1 MSSVDRNRRGI
12 LATCLA
18 MVFSLFGSSVFAAQ
32 TSQSPTLKPKRVG
45 QVIDWRNKRYTA
57 IKSGKKIIWNKGV
70 PIPVPETPA
79 PSSPKASPAPSATA
93 SVETKPSTGPAKITE
108 IRIAASSDI
117 SVGQTKM
124 FMNKDKY
131 GRGKPYIITRTSKE
145 LVAFDNVCTHSGCGV
160 EVDRDDL
167 ICRCHTSYFDNKTGK
182 AISGPANSP
191 LRSYD
196 VKEVAGE
203 IFVLDYPW

>member
-1 MSSVDRNRRGI
+1 MSSINRRGI
-12 LATCLA
+12 LATGLA
-18 MVFSLFGSSVFAAQ
+18 TVFSLFGSGAFAAQ
-32 TSQSPTLKPKRVG
+32 GPTSKPKRIG
-45 QVIDWRNKRYTA
+45 EVIDWQNKRYTA
-57 IKSGKKIIWNKGV
+57 IKSGKKLVWNKGV
-70 PIPVPETPA
+70 PIPVPSTP
-79 PSSPKASPAPSATA
+79 SPKASSTPTPAA
-93 SVETKPSTGPAKITE
+93 SVEAKPTTAPAKITE

-117 SVGQTKM
+117 AVGQTKM
-124 FMNKDKY
+124 FMNKDKF

-196 VKEVAGE
+196 VKEVGGE
-203 IFVLDYPW
+203 IFVMDYPW

>member
-1 MSSVDRNRRGI
+1 MSSINRRGI
-12 LATCLA
+12 LATGFA
-18 MVFSLFGSSVFAAQ
+18 AIFSFFGSAVSAAQ
-32 TSQSPTLKPKRVG
+32 SSQGPTLKPKRVG
-45 QVIDWRNKRYTA
+45 QILDWRNKRYTA

-70 PIPVPETPA
+70 PIPVPVTSTPSASPSPIPSAA
-79 PSSPKASPAPSATA
+79 PS
-93 SVETKPSTGPAKITE
+93 VEAKPSTGPAKITE

-117 SVGQTKM
+117 AVGQTKM
-124 FMNKDKY
+124 FMNKDKS

-182 AISGPANSP
+182 AISGPANAP
-191 LRSYD
+191 LRSYEI
-196 VKEVAGE
+196 KEIGGE
-203 IFVLDYPW
+203 IFVMDYPW

>member
-1 MSSVDRNRRGI
+1 MYRRGI
-12 LATCLA
+12 LATGLA
-18 MVFSLFGSSVFAAQ
+18 TVFSLFSSAVFAAQ
-32 TSQSPTLKPKRVG
+32 TSQIPTLKPKRVG
-45 QVIDWRNKRYTA
+45 QILDWRNKRYTA
-57 IKSGKKIIWNKGV
+57 IKSGKKLIWNKGV
-70 PIPVPETPA
+70 PIPIPSTP
-79 PSSPKASPAPSATA
+79 SRQASPTPSPVT
-93 SVETKPSTGPAKITE
+93 SVEAKPSTAPAKITE

-117 SVGQTKM
+117 AVGQTKM
-124 FMNKDKY
+124 FMNKDKN

-191 LRSYD
+191 LRSYEI
-196 VKEVAGE
+196 KEVAGE
-203 IFVLDYPW
+203 IYVMDYPW

>member
-1 MSSVDRNRRGI
+1 MSSINRRGI
-12 LATCLA
+12 LATGLA
-18 MVFSLFGSSVFAAQ
+18 TLFSIFGSSVFAAQ
-32 TSQSPTLKPKRVG
+32 TSQGPTLKPKRVG
-45 QVIDWRNKRYTA
+45 QILDWRNKRYTA
-57 IKSGKKIIWNKGV
+57 IKSGKKLIWNKGV
-70 PIPVPETPA
+70 PIPIPSTP
-79 PSSPKASPAPSATA
+79 SPQASPTPSPAT
-93 SVETKPSTGPAKITE
+93 SVEAKPSTAPAKITD

-117 SVGQTKM
+117 AVGQTKM
-124 FMNKDKY
+124 FTNKDKN

-191 LRSYD
+191 LRSYEI
-196 VKEVAGE
+196 KEVDGE
-203 IFVLDYPW
+203 IYVLDYPW

>member
-1 MSSVDRNRRGI
+1 MSSINRRGI
-12 LATCLA
+12 LATGLA
-18 MVFSLFGSSVFAAQ
+18 TVFSLFGSAVFAAQ
-32 TSQSPTLKPKRVG
+32 SSQVPTLKPKRVG
-45 QVIDWRNKRYTA
+45 QILDWRNKRYTA
-57 IKSGKKIIWNKGV
+57 IKSGKKIIWNKG
-70 PIPVPETPA
+70 IPVPATP
-79 PSSPKASPAPSATA
+79 SPKASPTPSATA

-124 FMNKDKY
+124 FMNKDKN

-191 LRSYD
+191 LRSYEI
-196 VKEVAGE
+196 KEVAGE

>member
-1 MSSVDRNRRGI
+1 MSSINRRGI
-12 LATCLA
+12 LATGLA
-18 MVFSLFGSSVFAAQ
+18 AVFSLFGSAVFAAPS
-32 TSQSPTLKPKRVG
+32 SQVPTLKPKRVG
-45 QVIDWRNKRYTA
+45 QILDWRNKRYTA
-57 IKSGKKIIWNKGV
+57 IKSGKKIIWNKGIQ
-70 PIPVPETPA
+70 IPVPATPSPQA
-79 PSSPKASPAPSATA
+79 SPTPSSAA
-93 SVETKPSTGPAKITE
+93 SVEAKPSTGPAEITE

-191 LRSYD
+191 LRNYEI
-196 VKEVAGE
+196 KEVAGV

>member
-1 MSSVDRNRRGI
+1 MSSINRRGI
-12 LATCLA
+12 LATGLA
-18 MVFSLFGSSVFAAQ
+18 SLFSVFTSSVFAAQ
-32 TSQSPTLKPKRVG
+32 SSQGPTLKPKRIG
-45 QVIDWRNKRYTA
+45 QITEWQGKRYTA

-70 PIPVPETPA
+70 PIPVPSTSPIA
-79 PSSPKASPAPSATA
+79 PSPTPSASA
-93 SVETKPSTGPAKITE
+93 SVEAKPTTGPAKIVE

-117 SVGQTKM
+117 AVGQTKM
-124 FMNKDKY
+124 FMNKDKN

-167 ICRCHTSYFDNKTGK
+167 ICRCHTSYFDSKTGK

-196 VKEVAGE
+196 IKEVNGE

>member
-1 MSSVDRNRRGI
+1 MSSINRRGI
-12 LATCLA
+12 LATGLA
-18 MVFSLFGSSVFAAQ
+18 SILSVFTSSVFAAQ
-32 TSQSPTLKPKRVG
+32 SSQGPTLKPKRIG
-45 QVIDWRNKRYTA
+45 QITEWQGKRYTA

-70 PIPVPETPA
+70 PIPVPSTSPIKPSPTPSTA
-79 PSSPKASPAPSATA
+79 A
-93 SVETKPSTGPAKITE
+93 SVEAKPSTGPAKITE

-117 SVGQTKM
+117 AVGQTKM
-124 FMNKDKY
+124 FMNKDKF

-167 ICRCHTSYFDNKTGK
+167 ICRCHTSYFDSKTGK

-196 VKEVAGE
+196 IKEVNGE

>member
-1 MSSVDRNRRGI
+1 MSSINRRGI
-12 LATCLA
+12 LASGLA
-18 MVFSLFGSSVFAAQ
+18 SLFSLIGSAVFAAQ
-32 TSQSPTLKPKRVG
+32 TSQVPTLKPKRVG
-45 QVIDWRNKRYTA
+45 QILDWRNKRYTA
-57 IKSGKKIIWNKGV
+57 IKSGKKLIWNKGV
-70 PIPVPETPA
+70 PIPIPTTP
-79 PSSPKASPAPSATA
+79 SPQASPTPSPAT
-93 SVETKPSTGPAKITE
+93 SVEAKPSTAPAKITE

-117 SVGQTKM
+117 AVGQTKM
-124 FMNKDKY
+124 FMNKDKF

-191 LRSYD
+191 LRSYEI
-196 VKEVAGE
+196 KELAGE
-203 IFVLDYPW
+203 IYVMDYPW

>member
-1 MSSVDRNRRGI
+1 MSSINRRGI
-12 LATCLA
+12 LATGVATL
-18 MVFSLFGSSVFAAQ
+18 FSIFGSSVFAAQ
-32 TSQSPTLKPKRVG
+32 TSQGPTLKPKRVG
-45 QVIDWRNKRYTA
+45 QILDWRNKRYTA
-57 IKSGKKIIWNKGV
+57 IKSGKKLIWNKGV
-70 PIPVPETPA
+70 PIPIPSTP
-79 PSSPKASPAPSATA
+79 SPQASPTPSPAT
-93 SVETKPSTGPAKITE
+93 SVEAKPSTAPAKITD

-117 SVGQTKM
+117 AVGQTKM
-124 FMNKDKY
+124 FTNKDKN

-191 LRSYD
+191 LRSYEI
-196 VKEVAGE
+196 KEVDGE
-203 IFVLDYPW
+203 IYVLDYPW

>member
-1 MSSVDRNRRGI
+1 MSSINRRGI
-12 LATCLA
+12 LASGLA
-18 MVFSLFGSSVFAAQ
+18 SLFSLIGSAVFAAQ
-32 TSQSPTLKPKRVG
+32 TSQVPTLKPKRVG
-45 QVIDWRNKRYTA
+45 QILDWRNKRYTA
-57 IKSGKKIIWNKGV
+57 IKSGKKLIWNKGV
-70 PIPVPETPA
+70 PIPIPTTP
-79 PSSPKASPAPSATA
+79 SPQASPTPSPAT
-93 SVETKPSTGPAKITE
+93 SVEAKPSTAPAKITE

-117 SVGQTKM
+117 AVGQTKM
-124 FMNKDKY
+124 FMNKDKN

-191 LRSYD
+191 LRSYEI
-196 VKEVAGE
+196 KELAGE
-203 IFVLDYPW
+203 IYVMDYPW

>member
-1 MSSVDRNRRGI
+1 MNRRGI
-12 LATCLA
+12 LATLFA
-18 MVFSLFGSSVFAAQ
+18 TIFSFFESSAIAAQ
-32 TSQSPTLKPKRVG
+32 GPTLKPKRVG
-45 QVIDWRNKRYTA
+45 QILDWRNKRYTA
-57 IKSGKKIIWNKGV
+57 IKSGKKIIWNKGF
-70 PIPVPETPA
+70 PIPIPNTPS
-79 PSSPKASPAPSATA
+79 PSASPTPSAAA
-93 SVETKPSTGPAKITE
+93 SVEAKPSTGPAKVTE

-117 SVGQTKM
+117 AVGQTKI
-124 FMNKDKY
+124 FMNKDKN

-191 LRSYD
+191 LRSYEI
-196 VKEVAGE
+196 KEVAGE

>member
-1 MSSVDRNRRGI
+1 MSSINRRGI
-12 LATCLA
+12 LATGLA
-18 MVFSLFGSSVFAAQ
+18 TLFSIFGSSVFAAQ
-32 TSQSPTLKPKRVG
+32 TSQGPTLKPKRVG
-45 QVIDWRNKRYTA
+45 QILDWRNKRYTA
-57 IKSGKKIIWNKGV
+57 IKSGKKLIWNKGV
-70 PIPVPETPA
+70 PIPIPSTP
-79 PSSPKASPAPSATA
+79 SPQASPTPSPAT
-93 SVETKPSTGPAKITE
+93 SVEAKPSTAPAKITD

-117 SVGQTKM
+117 AVGQTKM
-124 FMNKDKY
+124 FTNKDKN

-191 LRSYD
+191 LRSYEI
-196 VKEVAGE
+196 KEVDGG
-203 IFVLDYPW
+203 IYVLDYPW

>member
-1 MSSVDRNRRGI
+1 MSSINRRGI
-12 LATCLA
+12 LATGLA
-18 MVFSLFGSSVFAAQ
+18 SLFSLIGSAVFAAQ
-32 TSQSPTLKPKRVG
+32 TSQGPTLKPKRVG
-45 QVIDWRNKRYTA
+45 QILDWRNKRYTA
-57 IKSGKKIIWNKGV
+57 IKSGKKLIWNKGV
-70 PIPVPETPA
+70 PIPIPSTP
-79 PSSPKASPAPSATA
+79 SPQASPTPSPAT
-93 SVETKPSTGPAKITE
+93 SVEAKPSTAPAKITE

-117 SVGQTKM
+117 AVGQTKM
-124 FMNKDKY
+124 FMNKDKF

-191 LRSYD
+191 LRSYEI
-196 VKEVAGE
+196 KEVAGE
-203 IFVLDYPW
+203 IYVMDYPW

>member
-1 MSSVDRNRRGI
+1 MSSINRRGI
-12 LATCLA
+12 LATGLA
-18 MVFSLFGSSVFAAQ
+18 SVFSFFGSAVFAAQ
-32 TSQSPTLKPKRVG
+32 SSQGPTLKPKRIG
-45 QVIDWRNKRYTA
+45 QITEWQGKRYTA

-70 PIPVPETPA
+70 PIPVPSTSPIKPSPTPSTA
-79 PSSPKASPAPSATA
+79 A
-93 SVETKPSTGPAKITE
+93 SVEAKPSTGPAKITE

-117 SVGQTKM
+117 AVGQTKM
-124 FMNKDKY
+124 FMNKDKF

-167 ICRCHTSYFDNKTGK
+167 ICRCHTSYFDSKTGK

-196 VKEVAGE
+196 IKEVNGE

>member
-1 MSSVDRNRRGI
+1 MSPPNRRGI
-12 LATCLA
+12 LATGLA
-18 MVFSLFGSSVFAAQ
+18 TFFSLFGSAVFAAQ
-32 TSQSPTLKPKRVG
+32 SSQGPTLKPKRVG
-45 QVIDWRNKRYTA
+45 QILDWRSKRYTA
-57 IKSGKKIIWNKGV
+57 IKSGKKLIWNKGV
-70 PIPVPETPA
+70 PIPVPITPSPQASPTPSSA
-79 PSSPKASPAPSATA
+79 PS
-93 SVETKPSTGPAKITE
+93 VEAKPSTVPAKITE

-117 SVGQTKM
+117 AVGQTKM
-124 FMNKDKY
+124 FVNKDKN

-203 IFVLDYPW
+203 IYVMDYPW